1 MKKFLVKTRGI
12 IWLCAAL
19 ILLCTVNN
27 SEALNVTIE
36 WDANAEAVDGYKLYY
51 QADTPGPPFNG
62 TGAAE
67 GDSPIDVGNVTSYSI
82 TGLTDGKIYYISL
95 TAYKGTLESGY
106 SNMVNTGTGTSDT
119 TAPTVIS
126 VTPLN
131 SSTVAIDT
139 PITALFSEAM
149 DATSIST
156 LTFRLDNGATGTV
169 SYNSQSRT
177 AIYSPPGGLNSNT
190 IYTAT
195 ITTGAK
201 DTAGNTIASDYAWSF
216 TTAVVP
222 PPPDTEGPS
231 VSSNN
236 PADLATD
243 ISVDTTVSV
252 TFSEIVNC
260 GTVTSGTL
268 HLTPHASGSISCFE
282 TGAIFTPTESLDY
295 NNTYTVSVTTGITD
309 LAGNAMA
316 SNVSWSFT
324 TESDITPPTT
334 VTGLSGTPVSEN
346 DIDLSWTAS
355 TDNVGVTE
363 YNIFR
368 DGSLVGTSTST
379 NYSDTGL
386 IAKTT
391 YSYKVSALDSSGNES
406 SRSAQV
412 SVLTLDTTAPTVF
425 STTTP
430 QDGANNV
437 DINSFITVTFSEPM
451 DTSTITTDTFTLD
464 NGSTGTVTYYALSR
478 TARYSPLSSLKNNT
492 TYTATITTGVK
503 DLSGNPLASDFT
515 WSFSTIS
522 SSGTTPPDTTSP
534 SPVTGLLVSVVS
546 ETAIDLSWTASTDNV
561 GVIKY
566 NIFRDGSL
574 VGTSTSTNYSDT
586 GLNAKTTYT
595 YQVSASDAAGN
606 ESDRSSP
613 VSVPTLDQTAP
624 IVISHIPQNNVS
636 NVNRNIVI
644 TVIFSEQMDESTI
657 TTDTFSVSVDGNNL
671 PGTVTYSGTTATF
684 MPSDYFEFDQTY
696 RVLISTGITDL
707 AGNAMT
713 NNYSWTF
720 MTGTATDNTPPT
732 IASVSPAAGNT
743 LVPVD
748 VPIVAAFSEPMDP
761 ATLTASTFMVNCGED
776 NIPSSLSYAGTSVT
790 IDHTGLIAGTT
801 CTVLITTEA
810 QDLAG
815 NPLASDYTWSFMT
828 VSSENNPPSQPVLIS
843 PAANSRDLKTTVSF
857 TWNKSVDKDGDAIT
871 YKLYYGTNLDFQAE
885 DTQTIELASTSPDT
899 SSGNTA
905 YANTFGVG
913 ALPGTLLLMGFA
925 VVGAL
930 PKRKRDALMIALLI
944 TGSLFLSQCGG
955 GGEDSGLANPGTGKT
970 PITGGNTIYY
980 TVTNLQPATTYY
992 WKVVA
997 SDSRDQQT
1005 ESEIRSFTTK
1015 ALGGKS
1021 N

>member
-1 MKKFLVKTRGI
+1 MKIFLVKTRGL

-19 ILLCTVNN
+19 ILLFTAHN

-62 TGAAE
+62 TGATE
-67 GDSPIDVGNVTSYSI
+67 GNSPIDVGNVTTYSI

-126 VTPLN
+126 VTPVN

-169 SYNSQSRT
+169 SYDSQSRT
-177 AIYSPPGGLNSNT
+177 ARYSPPGGLNSNT

-216 TTAVVP
+216 TTAVAP

-231 VSSNN
+231 VSDKN
-236 PADLATD
+236 PADLATGV
-243 ISVDTTVSV
+243 SVDTTVSV

-260 GTVTSGTL
+260 GTATSSTL
-268 HLTPHASGSISCFE
+268 HLDPHVSGSISCFE
-282 TGAIFTPTESLDY
+282 TGIVFTPTESLDY
-295 NNTYTVSVTTGITD
+295 STTYTVTVTTGITD

-324 TESDITPPTT
+324 TEDDTTPPTT
-334 VTGLSGTPVSEN
+334 VTGLNGTPVSEN
-346 DIDLSWTAS
+346 DIDLSWLAS

-368 DGSLVGTSTST
+368 NGSLVGTSTST
-379 NYSDTGL
+379 SYSDTGL
-386 IAKTT
+386 NAKTT
-391 YSYKVSALDSSGNES
+391 YTYQVSALDSAGNES
-406 SRSAQV
+406 GRSSQV

-425 STTTP
+425 SSTTP
-430 QDGANNV
+430 QNGANNV
-437 DINSFITVTFSEPM
+437 DINPFITVTFSESM
-451 DTSTITTDTFTLD
+451 NASTITTDTFTLD
-464 NGSTGTVTYYALSR
+464 NGASGTVTYNALSR
-478 TARYSPLSSLKNNT
+478 TARYLPLSSLKNNT

-503 DLSGNPLASDFT
+503 DLAGNPLASNFT

-522 SSGTTPPDTTSP
+522 SSGTTPPDTTP
-534 SPVTGLLVSVVS
+534 PDPVTGLVIVSVVS
-546 ETAIDLSWTASTDNV
+546 ETAINLSWTASKDNV

-574 VGTSTSTNYSDT
+574 VGTSTSTSYSDT

-595 YQVSASDAAGN
+595 YQVSASDSAGN

-613 VSVPTLDQTAP
+613 VSAPTLDQTAP
-624 IVISHIPQNNVS
+624 TIISHIPQDNGS
-636 NVNRNIVI
+636 NVNRNIAI
-644 TVIFSEQMDESTI
+644 TVIFSEQVDESTI

-671 PGTVTYSGTTATF
+671 SGTVTYSGTTATF
-684 MPSDYFEFDQTY
+684 MPSDYFEFDQMY
-696 RVLISTGITDL
+696 QVLISTGVTDL

-713 NNYSWTF
+713 NDYYWSFT
-720 MTGTATDNTPPT
+720 TGTATDNTSPVVTSIIP
-732 IASVSPAAGNT
+732 ASGNT

-748 VPIVAAFSEPMDP
+748 ISIVTAFSEPMDP
-761 ATLTASTFMVNCGED
+761 ATLTDSTFMVNCGEG
-776 NIPSSLSYAGTSVT
+776 NIPSNISYSGTTVT
-790 IDHTGLIAGTT
+790 LNHTGLAAGAT
-801 CTVLITTEA
+801 CTVLITTGV

-815 NPLASDYTWSFMT
+815 NSLASDYTWNFMT
-828 VSSENNPPSQPVLIS
+828 VSSGNNPPSQPVLVS

-871 YKLYYGTNLDFQAE
+871 YKLYYGTSLDFQTE
-885 DTQTIELASTSPDT
+885 ETQTIELTSTSTDT

-905 YANTFGVG
+905 YANAFGIG
-913 ALPGTLLLMGFA
+913 LLPGTLLIMGFA

-930 PKRKRDALMIALLI
+930 PKRKALMITLLI
-944 TGSLFLSQCGG
+944 MGSLFLSQCGG
-955 GGEDSGLANPGTGKT
+955 GGRIP
-970 PITGGNTIYY
+970 
-980 TVTNLQPATTYY
+980 V
-992 WKVVA
+992 
-997 SDSRDQQT
+997 
-1005 ESEIRSFTTK
+1005 
-1015 ALGGKS
+1015 
-1021 N
+1021 